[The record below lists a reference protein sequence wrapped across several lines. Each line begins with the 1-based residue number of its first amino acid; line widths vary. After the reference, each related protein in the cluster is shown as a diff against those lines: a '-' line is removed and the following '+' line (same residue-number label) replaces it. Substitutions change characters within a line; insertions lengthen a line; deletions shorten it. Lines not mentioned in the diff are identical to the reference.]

1 MTTTTEFTA
10 SEFKV
15 YALVD
20 RGVIPGAIERNL
32 PVVSDRLVVR
42 HEGPSTGSMLISVML
57 SSHYCV
63 GEWQSNTLVGTQYR
77 GESPSFSTTYII
89 PARWN

>member
-1 MTTTTEFTA
+1 MTTTTA
-10 SEFKV
+10 SEFEV
-15 YALVD
+15 FALVD
-20 RGVIPGAIERNL
+20 RRVTPGVIERNL

-42 HEGPSTGSMLISVML
+42 HEGRSTGSMLVSVML

-89 PARWN
+89 PAR